1 MFAALVLLAAAA
13 IAPDWLARTAGAA
26 ATTDQPTAPARL
38 HDPWFW
44 QATVGERPA
53 GPATVL
59 FFTDR
64 TRYFESTG
72 VMVGRTGGYR
82 LLPVDVGEGQGV
94 LSPDGRL
101 YLRPGSGVVVDLA
114 TGEERRSGP
123 TGFRPLAWS
132 PRDGELLGTRDNDDT
147 VVTYGPDNQPVN
159 DPAHPDDLLAVD
171 LHTARTRVVPAG
183 TFASHAAASWSPDG
197 RLIVVAGAVGP
208 GDGDRQR
215 VTVVDPW
222 TGAVRW
228 SRDLAGGYRLGGRAA
243 WSPDG
248 GRIALLGYEGCAG
261 DACPPESV
269 AARQWRIGYLD
280 ALTGA
285 PLGSAVPLDGW
296 PKEVVGWRAGTEPVL
311 TRVPEGEVR
320 VGGSHLVV
328 VAVRSDGRSETLVD
342 SPAGV
347 TGIELPDVVLAQS
360 AFGGGDHRPS
370 VFAAPLWAYLLVAA
384 PPLVLVGWLVRR
396 RRTARS
402 AGATLPTGVGAGA
415 GVAPPATATLTG
427 AGAGA
432 GAATLTGAGAGS
444 TQPTADAPPAG

>member
-13 IAPDWLARTAGAA
+13 IAPDWLARTAGATATGQPA
-26 ATTDQPTAPARL
+26 APSRL

-44 QATVGERPA
+44 QATVGQRPV

-72 VMVGRTGGYR
+72 VMVGRRGGYR
-82 LLPVDVGEGQGV
+82 LLPVDVGEGQGM

-114 TGEERRSGP
+114 TGEERRAGP
-123 TGFRPLAWS
+123 AGFRPLAWS
-132 PRDGELLGTRDNDDT
+132 PRGVELLGTRDNDDS
-147 VVTYGPDNQPVN
+147 VITYGPDNRSVD
-159 DPAHPDDLLAVD
+159 DPARPDDLLTVD
-171 LHTARTRVVPAG
+171 LHTGRTRVVPAD
-183 TFASHAAASWSPDG
+183 TFASHAAASWSPDA

-215 VTVVDPW
+215 VSVVDPS
-222 TGAVRW
+222 TGTVRW
-228 SRDLAGGYRLGGRAA
+228 SRDLDGRYRLGGRAA

-248 GRIALLGYEGCAG
+248 SRIALLGHEGCAG
-261 DACPPESV
+261 DACPPDAV

-280 ALTGA
+280 AHTGA
-285 PLGSAVPLDGW
+285 PLGPSLPLDGW

-320 VGGSHLVV
+320 VEGGHLVV
-328 VAVRSDGRSETLVD
+328 VAVRGDGRAETLLD

-347 TGIELPDVVLAQS
+347 TGIELPDVVLARS
-360 AFGGGDHRPS
+360 AFGGGDPRPS
-370 VFAAPLWAYLLVAA
+370 VFAAPLWCYLLVAT
-384 PPLVLVGWLVRR
+384 PPLLLVGWLIRSRR
-396 RRTARS
+396 ATGTPSGGTRADTTT
-402 AGATLPTGVGAGA
+402 GAT
-415 GVAPPATATLTG
+415 PA
-427 AGAGA
+427 
-432 GAATLTGAGAGS
+432 
-444 TQPTADAPPAG
+444 D